1 MRRVNPSSSAL
12 LGVVA
17 LWAAGCQKEA
27 SVAAKATLPGD
38 AQAAAAVG
46 PAAVAGAGTAP
57 AEPKR
62 DPFVDPLGAATVELS
77 GAVVFPPGARP
88 PGRLS
93 VFVARGD
100 CLDPAVMPLRRMPA
114 TEDGAFLLHTLSA
127 PGTELSVCAALET
140 GSSPTDAGSS
150 VFYGQAATRVRIE
163 KTDDLVIHDVQIP
176 LRSGPPRRFVVPP
189 KLVKP

>member
-1 MRRVNPSSSAL
+1 MI
-12 LGVVA
+12 
-17 LWAAGCQKEA
+17 
-27 SVAAKATLPGD
+27 
-38 AQAAAAVG
+38 
-46 PAAVAGAGTAP
+46 
-57 AEPKR
+57 
-62 DPFVDPLGAATVELS
+62 
-77 GAVVFPPGARP
+77 
-88 PGRLS
+88 
-93 VFVARGD
+93 
-100 CLDPAVMPLRRMPA
+100 PLRRMPA

-140 GSSPTDAGSS
+140 GSSPTAAGSS